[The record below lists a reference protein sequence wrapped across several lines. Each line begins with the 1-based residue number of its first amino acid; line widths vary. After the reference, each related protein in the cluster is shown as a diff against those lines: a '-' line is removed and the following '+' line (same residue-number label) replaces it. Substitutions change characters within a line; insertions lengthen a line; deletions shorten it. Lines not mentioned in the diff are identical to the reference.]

1 MTKQTTAP
9 EQARNSVAQYRKKIM
24 VILAKSGRTPVRDA
38 ELAAQCRTKK
48 GNTANYQ
55 AALAELM
62 QEGKIFH
69 RRRGFLSCDALHYF
83 VGSITRLSR
92 TFGFARRADN
102 EEEIFI
108 PGKFLCGAMPQDVV
122 LLHYI
127 PSRSGKPEG
136 EVIDV
141 LQAADS

>member
-69 RRRGFLSCDALHYF
+69 RRRGFLS
-83 VGSITRLSR
+83 VSI
-92 TFGFARRADN
+92 
-102 EEEIFI
+102 
-108 PGKFLCGAMPQDVV
+108 V
-122 LLHYI
+122 
-127 PSRSGKPEG
+127 
-136 EVIDV
+136 
-141 LQAADS
+141 